1 MSNFTIRSLNPNIPE
16 ELPNFFDS
24 LDYSHAPHWSGCY
37 CRYYH
42 TDYTLDE
49 WIKRDPKLNRIETI
63 NAIQSGEMNG
73 FLIYDNDK
81 AVGWLNAQSIESYKR
96 LCADL
101 EKFHNKKVAISICF
115 VIHPDYRN
123 KGLATLLLDYAINYF
138 KDCEFDGLIALPPS
152 EVYDIQKAYRGTLSM
167 YLKKGY
173 QVIEEREGTSM
184 VELVLKK

>member
-1 MSNFTIRSLNPNIPE
+1 MSNFTIQSLNPNIPE

-42 TDYTLDE
+42 TDYTLEE

-81 AVGWLNAQSIESYKR
+81 PVGWLNAQSIESFKR
-96 LCADL
+96 LYTDL
-101 EKFHNKKVAISICF
+101 EKFHDKKYAITICF

-123 KGLATLLLDYAINYF
+123 KGLATLLLAHAIDYF
-138 KDCEFDGLIALPPS
+138 KDKGFDGLIALPPS
-152 EVYDIQKAYRGTLSM
+152 EVYDIQKAYRGTLNM
-167 YLKKGY
+167 YIKQGY
-173 QVIEEREGTSM
+173 QIIEEREGTSM